1 VDAREAAWRREHRD
15 ARHPAG
21 LHHISLSDAGWKVF
35 LAAFPK
41 AAAQD

>member
-1 VDAREAAWRREHRD
+1 VKR
-15 ARHPAG
+15 PGAG
-21 LHHISLSDAGWKVF
+21 NTATLDVLPGSTHISLSDAGWKVF